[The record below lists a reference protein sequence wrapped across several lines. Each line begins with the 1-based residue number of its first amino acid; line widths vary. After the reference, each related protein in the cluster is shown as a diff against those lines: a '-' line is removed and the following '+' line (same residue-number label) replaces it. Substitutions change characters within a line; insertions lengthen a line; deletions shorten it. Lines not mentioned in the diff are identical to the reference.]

1 MNKSCSVCGKKVI
14 RYGKQTNNK
23 TQTFF
28 CSPACRGKHK
38 KSNPSRISE
47 IQHKTFCS
55 LCKEEIISK
64 SLRIRYCTECSII
77 NNRYKACNRY
87 RRKTNKPI
95 LSLREYLETTIIEQ
109 QQLKKHC
116 EKILKI
122 IGGKQ
127 V

>member
-1 MNKSCSVCGKKVI
+1 M
-14 RYGKQTNNK
+14 RYGKQTSNK

-38 KSNPSRISE
+38 KSNPSRISKT
-47 IQHKTFCS
+47 QHKTLCS

-64 SLRIRYCTECSII
+64 SLRVRFCPECSII
-77 NNRYKACNRY
+77 NNRYKACIRY
-87 RRKTNKPI
+87 RIITNKPA
-95 LSLREYLETTIIEQ
+95 LSLREYLETTKIEQ
-109 QQLKKHC
+109 QHLKKQC

-127 V
+127 A